1 MPAALLVLLSLACRP
16 VAAQAPADDWLEE
29 ADDPELIE
37 LSDDPEEL
45 WSWCYKKALRDGVQL
60 PRNTSLYKRWHPEK
74 AWGTAEMIETLT
86 SAAEEMAWL
95 MPEADPIVV
104 GDISTKRGGRLDGH
118 KSHRGGVD
126 ADIGLYWGDGQMY
139 MQGFMNVSARDLDAE
154 ANWQLIRAM
163 LETGHVERI
172 LLDNSLVR
180 VLRRHVVRQ
189 GYLTQDEAWQVFPT
203 PATGEMWRQKGVV
216 HHSPGHRH
224 HMHVRVNCPV
234 VE

>member
-1 MPAALLVLLSLACRP
+1 MSPLLLLAAL
-16 VAAQAPADDWLEE
+16 AAAPAQEPADDWLEE
-29 ADDPELIE
+29 AEDLEQIE
-37 LSDDPEEL
+37 VSDDPEEL

-60 PRNTSLYKRWHPEK
+60 PRNPALYKRWHPEK

-86 SAAEEMAWL
+86 SAAEEMAWQ

-104 GDISTKRGGRLDGH
+104 GDISTRRGGRLEGH

-126 ADIGLYWGDGQMY
+126 ADIGLYWGEGRMF
-139 MQGFMNVSARDLDAE
+139 MQGFMDVSPRDLDAE
-154 ANWQLIRAM
+154 ANWLLIQAM

-172 LLDNSLVR
+172 LLDNGLVR
-180 VLRRHVVRQ
+180 RLRRHVVNE
-189 GYLTQDEAWQVFPT
+189 GYLTSEEAWRIFPS
-203 PATGEMWRQKGVV
+203 PATGEMWRLKGVV

-224 HMHVRVNCPV
+224 HMHVRVHCPV